1 MAQHS
6 STAKRVGLV
15 VNPTSG
21 KNRGMALG
29 LEVAA
34 RLRAA
39 GHDVVDLSDET
50 YAAARDRAR
59 GANAQGL
66 DVLAVVGGDGMTHLG
81 VNLAAETKT
90 TLAVIGAGTGN
101 DVARG
106 LGLPVHDPVR
116 AADLVTT
123 GVERTIDAVRW
134 VDDHGERH
142 WYAGVLGA
150 GFDSLVNERANTW
163 LWPKGQMRYN
173 LAILRELPLFKAI
186 PYAVTID
193 GQRLETRAML
203 VVVANGPSYGG
214 GMRVAPHASFHDG
227 LADVMILHEI
237 STLEFLK
244 VFPKVFKGNH
254 VTHPA
259 VQITRGRQVT
269 LEADGI
275 VAYADGER
283 FAPLPLTLETV
294 PDAVTVLAP
303 SRVPHDAP

>member
-1 MAQHS
+1 VAEHS

-39 GHDVVDLSDET
+39 GHEVLDLSDET
-50 YAAARDRAR
+50 YAAARDRAL
-59 GANAQGL
+59 GAIAQGL
-66 DVLAVVGGDGMTHLG
+66 DVRAVVGGDGMTHLG

-90 TLAVIGAGTGN
+90 TLAILGAGTGN

-150 GFDSLVNERANTW
+150 GFDSIVNERANTW
-163 LWPKGQMRYN
+163 PWPKGQMRYN

-259 VQITRGRQVT
+259 VQIIKGRQVR

-303 SRVPHDAP
+303 TGHHDAP

>member
-1 MAQHS
+1 VAQHS

-50 YAAARDRAR
+50 YAAARDRAL
-59 GANAQGL
+59 GAIAQGL

>member
-1 MAQHS
+1 VAEHS

-29 LEVAA
+29 LEVAV

-39 GHDVVDLSDET
+39 GHEVLDLSDET
-50 YAAARDRAR
+50 YAAARDRAL
-59 GANAQGL
+59 GAIAQGL

-90 TLAVIGAGTGN
+90 TLAILGAGTGN

-150 GFDSLVNERANTW
+150 GFDSIVNERANTW
-163 LWPKGQMRYN
+163 PWPKGQMRYN

-259 VQITRGRQVT
+259 VQIIKGRQVR

-303 SRVPHDAP
+303 TGHHDAP

>member
-1 MAQHS
+1 VAPLP
-6 STAKRVGLV
+6 AGARRVGLV

-21 KNRGMALG
+21 KNRGMSLG
-29 LEVAA
+29 LEVAH

-39 GHDVVDLSDET
+39 GHEVLDLSDET
-50 YAAARDRAR
+50 YAAARDRAL
-59 GANAQGL
+59 GAIAQGL
-66 DVLAVVGGDGMTHLG
+66 DVLAVVGGDGMVHLG

-90 TLAVIGAGTGN
+90 PLAVIAAGTGN

-123 GVERTIDAVRW
+123 GVPRSIDAVRH
-134 VDDHGERH
+134 VDVHGVHR

-163 LWPKGQMRYN
+163 PWPKGQMRYN
-173 LAILRELPLFKAI
+173 LAILRELPLFHAI
-186 PYAVTID
+186 PYAVTVD
-193 GQRLETRAML
+193 GQRQETRAML

-214 GMRVAPHASFHDG
+214 GMRVAPDARFDDG
-227 LADVMILHEI
+227 LADVVILHEI

-244 VFPKVFKGNH
+244 VFPKVFSGRH
-254 VTHPA
+254 LGHPA
-259 VQITRGRQVT
+259 VEVLRGREVT

-294 PDAVTVLAP
+294 PGALTVLTPPAT
-303 SRVPHDAP
+303 

>member
-1 MAQHS
+1 VAQHS
-6 STAKRVGLV
+6 STGKRVGLV

-39 GHDVVDLSDET
+39 GHEVVDLSDET
-50 YAAARDRAR
+50 YAAARDRAL
-59 GANAQGL
+59 GAIAQGL

-134 VDDHGERH
+134 VDAHGQRH
-142 WYAGVLGA
+142 WYGGVLGA

-163 LWPKGQMRYN
+163 PWPKGQMRYN

-186 PYAVTID
+186 PYVITVD
-193 GQRLETRAML
+193 GQRIETRAML

-227 LADVMILHEI
+227 LVDVMVLHEI
-237 STLEFLK
+237 STVEFLK
-244 VFPKVFKGNH
+244 LFPKVFKGNH

-259 VQITRGRQVT
+259 VQIVRGRQVT

-283 FAPLPLTLETV
+283 FAPLPLTLEAV
-294 PDAVTVLAP
+294 PGAVTVLAP
-303 SRVPHDAP
+303 ANT

>member
-1 MAQHS
+1 VEERS
-6 STAKRVGLV
+6 SAAKRVGLV

-21 KNRGMALG
+21 KSRGMAVG

-39 GHDVVDLSDET
+39 GHEVLDLSDES
-50 YAAARDRAR
+50 YAAARDRAL
-59 GANAQGL
+59 GAIAQGL

-116 AADLVTT
+116 AADVVTT
-123 GVERTIDAVRW
+123 GVPRTIDAVRW
-134 VDDHGERH
+134 VDPHGESH

-163 LWPKGQMRYN
+163 PWPKGQMRYN
-173 LAILRELPLFKAI
+173 LAILRELPGFKAI
-186 PYAVTID
+186 PYAITID
-193 GQRLETRAML
+193 GVRHETRAML

-214 GMRVAPHASFHDG
+214 GMRVAPDARFDDG
-227 LADVMILHEI
+227 LVDVLVLHEI
-237 STLEFLK
+237 STTAFLK
-244 VFPKVFKGNH
+244 VFPKVFKGTH
-254 VTHPA
+254 VGHPA
-259 VQITRGRQVT
+259 VEVIRGREVT

-283 FAPLPLTLETV
+283 FSPLPLTLETV
-294 PDAVTVLAP
+294 PAAVTVLAP
-303 SRVPHDAP
+303 RTT

>member
-1 MAQHS
+1 VAQHS
-6 STAKRVGLV
+6 SGKRVGLV

-39 GHDVVDLSDET
+39 GHEVVDLSDET
-50 YAAARDRAR
+50 YAAARDRAL
-59 GANAQGL
+59 GAIAQGL

-163 LWPKGQMRYN
+163 PWPKGKMRYN

-186 PYAVTID
+186 PYAITID

-227 LADVMILHEI
+227 LVDVMVLHEI
-237 STLEFLK
+237 STVEFLK

-254 VTHPA
+254 ITHPA
-259 VQITRGRQVT
+259 VQIVKGRQVT

-275 VAYADGER
+275 IAYADGER

-294 PDAVTVLAP
+294 PAAVTVLAP
-303 SRVPHDAP
+303 ARGLSS